1 MLQNHRGSQQVVTQ
15 AQRKHGWDMGIK
27 TNNILN
33 SLKALTFL
41 FNTPLFIPH
50 NDVAAPSLVR

>member
-1 MLQNHRGSQQVVTQ
+1 
-15 AQRKHGWDMGIK
+15 MGIK